1 MKFNKYVIISYAI
14 LIITIIIGYI
24 YITDL
29 KQDIEVKN
37 DAILKER
44 QNVYALKDQINMKA
58 DSIQLFAT
66 MVNGLQ
72 TDISRKNNEY
82 NVLYSKYNAA
92 LDTIKVLKGKT
103 NPPTE
108 TDSTIIVPFS
118 GAQGIAKYDGY
129 TVYYKK
135 TKLGEYSLIIA
146 FEPIQLQSEIYFD
159 SKDSLLKN
167 KIQSLTA
174 GVKIDSAKTIVDPQ
188 IYTMIRKASQDCP
201 EVPTIIEPN
210 FLDNF
215 GFSLSL
221 SQKIKYSNDHSTFE
235 PLDLDLGVFYKINKF
250 TLFTNKS
257 ILKNEFKF
265 GINYGLRLRNIFDSI
280 F

>member
-1 MKFNKYVIISYAI
+1 MQFNKYTIISYAI

-37 DAILKER
+37 NEIIKGR
-44 QNVYALKDQINMKA
+44 QNVAALKDQINMKA

-66 MVNGLQ
+66 MVDNLQ

-92 LDTIKVLKGKT
+92 LDTIKVLKAKT
-103 NPPTE
+103 NPPIE

-118 GAQGIAKYDGY
+118 GMQGIANYDGY

-135 TKLGEYSLIIA
+135 TKTGEYSIVIA
-146 FEPIQLQSEIYFD
+146 FDPIKLQSEIYFD

-167 KIQSLTA
+167 KIQSLTP
-174 GVKIDSAKTIVDPQ
+174 GVKIDSANTIVDPQ
-188 IYTMIRKASQDCP
+188 IYTMIFKASQDCP
-201 EVPTIIEPN
+201 EVPVITEPN

-221 SQKIKYSNDHSTFE
+221 SQKIKYTSDHSTFE
-235 PLDLDLGVFYKINKF
+235 PLDLDLGIFYKINKF

-265 GINYGLRLRNIFDSI
+265 GINYGMSLRNIFEVI